1 MRIAHDIS
9 VRYWCEVYAG
19 IDPDLLGRF
28 AVFGFAI
35 GGDRE
40 AIDGSGSGD
49 GAGAGY
55 VGGEGGLGLAQGI
68 GKSAIG
74 IQGTR
79 AVGDSEGDIGAGK
92 RRPGYAVI
100 SLDGG
105 SEDVVVAHDVGV

>member
-19 IDPDLLGRF
+19 IDPVLLGRF

-68 GKSAIG
+68 GKSAIRV
-74 IQGTR
+74 R
-79 AVGDSEGDIGAGK
+79 APGPSVIVKVTVAPARGDQDMPS
-92 RRPGYAVI
+92 
-100 SLDGG
+100 
-105 SEDVVVAHDVGV
+105 